1 VILSLRENV
10 IQSEILEELI
20 IFLVMKTIIVPIDLS
35 DESLNGLNLALM
47 LANKTGANI
56 LMVHVIS
63 KNSGDYYDQMEKEN
77 QLAQSKFERV
87 LQRYKEKVN
96 LNFTLKYVIKE
107 GKIFNEIADQAD
119 KYEDVLTVLS
129 THGTSGFEELFIGG
143 NAYKIT
149 SHSRNPVIT
158 IRRSKIPPNIDNI
171 VLPLDITYQT
181 REKVPY
187 TTDLAKL
194 FGSKIHLIT
203 IRLSNLKSIEKNLH
217 QYAEQVALYLDSNKI
232 PFTVEHLHGGNLTD
246 LTLDYSWS
254 VGADLISIMTEQEK
268 SASNLLLGNF
278 AHQMIN
284 KAFIPVLSF
293 PNYHLRIIAEDIWT
307 LGAFNP

>member
-1 VILSLRENV
+1 
-10 IQSEILEELI
+10 
-20 IFLVMKTIIVPIDLS
+20 MKTIIVPIDLS

-47 LANKTGANI
+47 MATKTGANI
-56 LMVHVIS
+56 LLAHVIG
-63 KNSGDYYDQMEKEN
+63 KNTGDYYEQMEKEN
-77 QLAQSKFERV
+77 QLAQSKFEGILRK
-87 LQRYKEKVN
+87 YKEKVN
-96 LNFTLKYVIKE
+96 LNFTLNYIIKE
-107 GKIFNEIADQAD
+107 GKIFKEIADLAD
-119 KYEDVLTVLS
+119 KIEDVLTVLS

-158 IRRSKIPPNIDNI
+158 VRRSKIPLNIDNI
-171 VLPLDITYQT
+171 VLPLDMTFQT

-187 TTDLAKL
+187 TVELAKV
-194 FGSKIHLIT
+194 FGSKIHLLT
-203 IRLSNLKSIEKNLH
+203 IRLSNLKSIEKKLH
-217 QYAEQVALYLDSNKI
+217 QYAEQVASYLDTHKI
-232 PFTVEHLHGGNLTD
+232 PYTVEHLHGSNLTD
-246 LTLDYSWS
+246 LILDYARSID
-254 VGADLISIMTEQEK
+254 ADLISIMTEQEK

-293 PNYHLRIIAEDIWT
+293 PNYHLRITSEDIWT